1 MKSEADIEVEKS
13 PNRVKKSIDLKN
25 LTFNPKSAIEIS
37 KLPKSQKITLIKK
50 SQTQLFTHITPVKQ
64 H

>member
-13 PNRVKKSIDLKN
+13 PNRVKKSLDLKN

-37 KLPKSQKITLIKK
+37 KLPKSQKITLIKNHSK
-50 SQTQLFTHITPVKQ
+50 SLLPYTAPP
-64 H
+64 